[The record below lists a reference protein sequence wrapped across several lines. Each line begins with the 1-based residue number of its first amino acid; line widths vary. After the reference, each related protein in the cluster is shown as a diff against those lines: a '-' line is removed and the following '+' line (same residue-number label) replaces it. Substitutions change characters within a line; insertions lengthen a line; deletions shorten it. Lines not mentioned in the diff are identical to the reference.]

1 MWRRLGLVA
10 TTDVMQATLA
20 QHYIEAKSEL
30 DQIRNQLAL
39 LQGRDLDK
47 MATDLALLS
56 VDQYHLRGALVPG
69 LQQNEAGLRSRIEQ
83 LEQDLIN
90 LCAQQVHK

>member
-20 QHYIEAKSEL
+20 QHYIEANSGL
-30 DQIRNQLAL
+30 NQIQNQLAL

-47 MATDLALLS
+47 MAIDLALLR
-56 VDQYHLRGALVPG
+56 VG
-69 LQQNEAGLRSRIEQ
+69 
-83 LEQDLIN
+83 
-90 LCAQQVHK
+90 